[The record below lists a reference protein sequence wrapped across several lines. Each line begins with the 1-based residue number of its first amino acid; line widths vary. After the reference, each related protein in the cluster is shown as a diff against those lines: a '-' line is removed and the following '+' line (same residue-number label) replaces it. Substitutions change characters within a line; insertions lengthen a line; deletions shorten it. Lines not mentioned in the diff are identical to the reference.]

1 MIVYRFHRDCDPEF
15 APSPPPQLHLTLRWA
30 AMTPATRRRTLR
42 STGNVA
48 LDKTYLATT
57 RPRLEKNAG
66 STYTNALATHPNKTN
81 ALATHPTKSAAVI
94 KFPVRKTLA
103 VAAVGK
109 ISAEMSSSKTKA
121 RLIASSAKK
130 DAENSRVEEGGGSS
144 RTRGAERLS
153 ANSKRTSS
161 PLGVVGRSF
170 RSPSKT
176 DLSTSTSPP
185 LKLRRVDALRGD
197 SSSSQVSSPQPSYR
211 PP

>member
-1 MIVYRFHRDCDPEF
+1 
-15 APSPPPQLHLTLRWA
+15 
-30 AMTPATRRRTLR
+30 MTPATRRRTLR

-66 STYTNALATHPNKTN
+66 STYTNALATHPNKTNALATHPNKTN

-197 SSSSQVSSPQPSYR
+197 SSSSQVSSPQPTYR